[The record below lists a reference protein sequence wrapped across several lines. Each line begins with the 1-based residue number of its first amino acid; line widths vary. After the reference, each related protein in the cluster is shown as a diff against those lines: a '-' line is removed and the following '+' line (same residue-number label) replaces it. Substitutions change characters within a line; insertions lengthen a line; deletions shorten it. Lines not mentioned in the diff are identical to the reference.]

1 MAQIRLMQPQD
12 IPAGLELCRLAGWN
26 QIEADWRRLLELEP
40 QGLFVADEAGRV
52 AGTASTTSYDCRTAW
67 IGMVLVHPDFRR
79 QGIGSALMTRCIET
93 LRARGIQSIK
103 LDATDQ
109 GRPVYLKLG
118 FHDERADCRY
128 AGTVP
133 GGLTASPLARPL
145 QSGDWPGVLALDEEA
160 FGADR
165 RRLLELL
172 ARDGQAAVAAEGG
185 RVRAYG
191 FLRRGHLASQ
201 IGPVVAVDAAAAE
214 AVARTLL
221 AGTVGRPVFWDVLPD
236 NADAVR
242 LAESL
247 GLTVA
252 RRLTR
257 MVLGDTMNSGAVNRV
272 YGAAGFELG

>member
-1 MAQIRLMQPQD
+1 MAELRLMRPQD

-26 QIEADWRRLLELEP
+26 QLDADWRRLLELEP
-40 QGLFVADEAGRV
+40 QGLFVADESGRV
-52 AGTASTTSYDCRTAW
+52 AGTASTTSYDRRTAW

-79 QGIGSALMTRCIET
+79 QGLGSALMTRCIET

-118 FHDERADCRY
+118 FRDERPICRY
-128 AGTVP
+128 AGKVP
-133 GGLTASPLARPL
+133 GGVVASPLVRPL
-145 QSGDWPGVLALDEEA
+145 QPGDWPAVVALDEEA

-172 ARDGQAAVAAEGG
+172 ARDGQAVVAAEGS
-185 RVRAYG
+185 RVRGYG
-191 FLRRGHLASQ
+191 FVRDGHLAAQ
-201 IGPVVAVDAAAAE
+201 IGPVVAADEAAAE
-214 AVARTLL
+214 AVARALL
-221 AGTVGRPVFWDVLPD
+221 TGKTGRPLFWDVLPD
-236 NADAVR
+236 NAGAAR
-242 LAESL
+242 MAESL
-247 GLTVA
+247 GLTVV

-257 MVLGDTMNSGAVNRV
+257 MVLGDTMNSGAVDRV